1 MDRFGSRR
9 VWENSQ
15 RGCLILRHPKSYLPT
30 HSVIHKSAIR
40 VLAIFADASRTG
52 YAEAKDLWPHRV
64 SRQIGM
70 QAAQATLRQRYTL
83 SLGTWWR
90 VDASRTG
97 YAEAKLFR
105 TLRIAL
111 FCDASRTGYA
121 EAKRFTNGLCVT
133 FARDASRT
141 GYAEAKAP
149 MSCRIWLKFDASRTG
164 YAEAKLCRLVELA
177 GVADASR
184 TGYAEAKSHCQPS
197 CSTPV
202 EDASRTGYCARQKQ
216 TSAARQ
222 EIFECVEKQNQWH

>member
-1 MDRFGSRR
+1 
-9 VWENSQ
+9 
-15 RGCLILRHPKSYLPT
+15 
-30 HSVIHKSAIR
+30 
-40 VLAIFADASRTG
+40 
-52 YAEAKDLWPHRV
+52 
-64 SRQIGM
+64 M
-70 QAAQATLRQRYTL
+70 QAAQATLRQSCRRHC
-83 SLGTWWR
+83 GTR
-90 VDASRTG
+90 G
-97 YAEAKLFR
+97 CE
-105 TLRIAL
+105 
-111 FCDASRTGYA
+111 DASRTGYA

-184 TGYAEAKSHCQPS
+184 TGY
-197 CSTPV
+197 
-202 EDASRTGYCARQKQ
+202 CARQKQ

>member
-52 YAEAKDLWPHRV
+52 YAEAK
-64 SRQIGM
+64 
-70 QAAQATLRQRYTL
+70 
-83 SLGTWWR
+83 
-90 VDASRTG
+90 
-97 YAEAKLFR
+97 
-105 TLRIAL
+105 
-111 FCDASRTGYA
+111 
-121 EAKRFTNGLCVT
+121 RFTNGLCVT
-133 FARDASRT
+133 FAR
-141 GYAEAKAP
+141 
-149 MSCRIWLKFDASRTG
+149 DASRTG